1 MKQDSLFLKL
11 TSRKFIISALSAIAG
26 ICALLFGENH
36 IVSTVMGAM
45 MVIVPSVVYC
55 IMEGRIDAESAKSI
69 SGAITDAAQKL
80 GADEQTLKTLEKV
93 GDVAATLVSENQT
106 ST

>member
-1 MKQDSLFLKL
+1 MKKDSLTEKL
-11 TSRKFIISALSAIAG
+11 TSRKFIISALSTIAG
-26 ICALLFGENH
+26 ICSLCFGESH

-69 SGAITDAAQKL
+69 GSAITDAAQKL
-80 GADEQTLKTLEKV
+80 GANDKTLETLEKV
-93 GDVAATLVSENQT
+93 NTATAALLSDTEKSA
-106 ST
+106 

>member
-1 MKQDSLFLKL
+1 MKQDSLLLKL

-69 SGAITDAAQKL
+69 SAETIFFMMSSFLLLCRIALKELFSCVLGRDAVIL
-80 GADEQTLKTLEKV
+80 GV
-93 GDVAATLVSENQT
+93 G
-106 ST
+106 